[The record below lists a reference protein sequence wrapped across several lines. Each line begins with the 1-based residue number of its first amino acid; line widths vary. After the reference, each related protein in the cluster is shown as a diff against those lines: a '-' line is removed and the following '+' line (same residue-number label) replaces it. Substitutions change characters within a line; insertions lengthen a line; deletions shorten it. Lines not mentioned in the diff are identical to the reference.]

1 MRPRLPGALAL
12 LLLAANQHA
21 FAEQAVP
28 DALVRNASQER
39 PTYGRDEYD
48 W

>member
-1 MRPRLPGALAL
+1 L
-12 LLLAANQHA
+12 LLLAANQHD
-21 FAEQAVP
+21 FAEANVP

-39 PTYGRDEYD
+39 PTYRRDEYD